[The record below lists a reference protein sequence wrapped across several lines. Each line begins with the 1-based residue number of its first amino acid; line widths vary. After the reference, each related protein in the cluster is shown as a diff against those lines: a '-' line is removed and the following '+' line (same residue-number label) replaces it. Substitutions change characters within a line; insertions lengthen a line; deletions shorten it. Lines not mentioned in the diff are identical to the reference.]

1 MAMTDP
7 VADMLTR
14 IRNALRAKKQDVSV
28 PSSKLKG
35 EILKILKEE
44 GYIEGYTQNGDIKV
58 RLKYGPEDRSV
69 ITEIKRISKPG
80 KRVYVDVG
88 GIPRVMNGI
97 GIAVISTSRG
107 IVTDEAARKLGV
119 GGELLFTVY

>member
-58 RLKYGPEDRSV
+58 RLKYGPADRSV

>member
-58 RLKYGPEDRSV
+58 RLNYGPADRSV

>member
-44 GYIEGYTQNGDIKV
+44 GYIEDYTQNGVIKV

>member
-44 GYIEGYTQNGDIKV
+44 GYIEGYTQNGVIKV

>member
-44 GYIEGYTQNGDIKV
+44 GYIEGYTQNGVIKV
-58 RLKYGPEDRSV
+58 RLKYGPADRSV

>member
-44 GYIEGYTQNGDIKV
+44 GYIEDYTQNGVIKV
-58 RLKYGPEDRSV
+58 RLKYGPADRSV